1 MTSYYVYAIQPE
13 SIDLPRG
20 IRGFHRDALARLCWR
35 DLAAVVAP
43 HLEGEAPK
51 PTPHRVERH
60 HDVVSR
66 LGERGPVL
74 PVRFGTVFPSCAALS
89 EALKRHAETL
99 HADIERLAGT
109 YEYGITVLWGD
120 YLDDS
125 DGSDGEHLTSAPD
138 NGLAYMYQ
146 RLDVYQRE
154 QRLRHIAETIED
166 AAERAL
172 RPWAEDVKLQTMRH
186 DDVPL
191 RGSFLVTSWNSA
203 AFEAAFAQF
212 HDDYKPLRMLLTGPW
227 PPYSFVS
234 ADYGSVPAHMVR

>member
-20 IRGFHRDALARLCWR
+20 IRGFHRNALARLCWR

-66 LGERGPVL
+66 LSELGPVL
-74 PVRFGTVFPSCAALS
+74 PVRFGTVFSSCAELN

-99 HADIERLAGT
+99 HADLERLAGT

-125 DGSDGEHLTSAPD
+125 DGSDGEHLMPAPD
-138 NGLAYMYQ
+138 NGRSYMYQ
-146 RLDVYQRE
+146 RLSVYQHE
-154 QRLRHIAETIED
+154 QRLQQIAETIRD
-166 AAERAL
+166 AAADAL
-172 RPWAEDVKLQTMRH
+172 CPWAEDAKMQTMLN

-191 RGSFLVTSWNSA
+191 RGSFLVTSRNSA
-203 AFEAAFAQF
+203 AFEAAFAGL
-212 HDDYKPLRMLLTGPW
+212 HDDHKPLRMLLTGPW